1 MNEEVKEYEGADVS
15 INRVIWAKTQ
25 KDLAQ
30 LKNENDDLKIALDK
44 QKSKYII
51 ALDLLKSL
59 IKFMED

>member
-15 INRVIWAKTQ
+15 IDRVTWAKTRR
-25 KDLAQ
+25 DLAQ
-30 LKNENDDLKIALDK
+30 LKNENDDLKMALDK
-44 QKSKYII
+44 QKSKYIK